1 MNTGQMVAGLKR
13 DLHGKTHLWKGM
25 KTKWGEITS
34 GELIPAM
41 RGEWISGPKD
51 AVLNGLSTDSRNI
64 DQDQLFLAL
73 KGEKYDGHDFI
84 TQAVDQG
91 AAGVV
96 MAKGYQPEIPAGKN
110 PVLVAVTDT
119 LRALGDLGNWW
130 RQQHPIPL
138 AAITGTVGK
147 TTTKEMTACI
157 LERSSLTLRNEGN
170 LNNLIGLPL
179 TLLLLQE
186 AHQRALLE
194 MGMNRPGEIARLTEI
209 ANPDIGLITNV
220 GRAHLEGLGSVEAV
234 ARAKTEMLEKISEEA
249 QVILNGDDLTLMKEA
264 SRFKRKTI
272 TFGLDSAH
280 PIYAKKI
287 RSLGERGVAFEL
299 QCFGESRDVLLNVPG
314 VQNVL
319 NALAASAIAFC
330 FEEPLDGIVEGL
342 NRFKGIRGRFTV
354 SHLSKGVTLV
364 DDTYNANPS
373 SLRAAVNTVRELTTD
388 AGRVIVGLGEML
400 ELGDETIPAHLEA
413 GRMVAELGASFFIAM
428 GEHARQMIEGALG
441 QGFPSGKAVVVNS
454 HKDMVRKIEDVMRPG
469 DIILLKGSR
478 RMQLEKVAQG
488 LKEDY
493 PADEQRKEDSSHLSG

>member
-1 MNTGQMVAGLKR
+1 
-13 DLHGKTHLWKGM
+13 M
-25 KTKWGEITS
+25 KTKWGEITA
-34 GELIPAM
+34 GALIPAM
-41 RGEWISGPKD
+41 RGEWISGPED
-51 AVLNGLSTDSRNI
+51 AVLSGLSTDSRSI
-64 DQDQLFLAL
+64 AQDQLFLAL

-96 MAKGYQPEIPAGKN
+96 MAKGYHPEIPAGKN
-110 PVLVAVTDT
+110 PVLMAVTDT

-138 AAITGTVGK
+138 AAITGSAGK

-157 LERSSLTLRNEGN
+157 LERSTLTLKNEGN

-209 ANPDIGLITNV
+209 AHPDIGLITNV

-234 ARAKTEMLEKISEEA
+234 ARAKAEMLEKISKRS
-249 QVILNGDDLTLMKEA
+249 QVILNGDDLLLMKEA
-264 SRFKRKTI
+264 SRFKRKII
-272 TFGLDSAH
+272 TFGLGSEH
-280 PIYAKKI
+280 PIYAEKI
-287 RSLGERGVAFEL
+287 RSLGEKGIAFEL
-299 QCFGESRDVLLNVPG
+299 QCFGQSKDVVLNVPG

-330 FEEPLDGIVEGL
+330 FDEPLAGIAEGL
-342 NRFKGIRGRFTV
+342 SRFKGIKGRFTV
-354 SHLSKGVTLV
+354 SHLSRDVTLV

-373 SLRAAVNTVRELTTD
+373 SLRAAMDTVRELVTD

-400 ELGDETIPAHLEA
+400 ELGDETVTAHLEA
-413 GRMVAELGASFFIAM
+413 GHMVAELGPSCFMAM
-428 GEHARQMIEGALG
+428 GEHARQMIEGAVSK
-441 QGFPSGKAVVVNS
+441 GFPSDKAVVINS

-469 DIILLKGSR
+469 DLILLKGSR
-478 RMQLEKVAQG
+478 KMQLEKVAEV
-488 LKEDY
+488 LAEDH
-493 PADEQRKEDSSHLSG
+493 PADEQKKRKSSRLSG